1 MPWQVVEQEKS
12 IDRLRL
18 SFFVVVIFL
27 FRVFRFA
34 SFSHMNPS
42 GISCA
47 QQQYCQIDVHTTAIL
62 LHYIIID
69 MIDIATDC
77 WKLVPNV
84 RTLQP
89 NQNRLSQNII
99 YNLVLSGFWA
109 RDFFFR
115 PRCGS
120 NFPLCPVVASFNR
133 FSFSSHSLYRR
144 SIATAEYSVSS
155 DRHHYRGVRWC
166 CSYFCRAKAK
176 RYESQKLNCRW
187 RWRHNEYNNNK

>member
-109 RDFFFR
+109 RDFFFVLGAVAIFLYVLWLLHSIVSHFHLTLWIGGALQQPSTVYR
-115 PRCGS
+115 QIVTII
-120 NFPLCPVVASFNR
+120 VVCAGVVRIFAERKQNDMNR
-133 FSFSSHSLYRR
+133 
-144 SIATAEYSVSS
+144 
-155 DRHHYRGVRWC
+155 
-166 CSYFCRAKAK
+166 K
-176 RYESQKLNCRW
+176 N
-187 RWRHNEYNNNK
+187 